1 MKKNVLALSIA
12 AMIGGLGFVGTAS
25 ADLLSG
31 SGGGSTTGSV
41 VGTPATSAVPVTNNA
56 TNDVNKD
63 GLFIAAV
70 ANAADSRMSPT
81 TATTLTLAEG
91 GVGHM
96 LLVPYYSAQNGN
108 MTVLHLVNTDT
119 VNGKAVKVRF
129 RGAANSDDVMDFQVY
144 MSPGDVWTGAVTAGA
159 DGIAQIQSADNTCSV
174 PALGINAPK
183 AFSTGRLNQKKSA
196 TELANGTREGYVEIF
211 NMADIP
217 SDKIYTVGTTT
228 STNSALYTAIKHVNG
243 VAPCS
248 VAGSAAE
255 TTLFNVALTNYV
267 TEPAAA
273 NAGFNTPT
281 GGLMGDWYII
291 NVPETTTFSGADTA
305 VVANGRG
312 NFVHFPQIDTSV
324 AAADIDMFTA
334 DPLLRTK
341 AFKTNSKLN
350 TTDGTPALAA
360 GNYDLP
366 DMSTPYL
373 AFGAYDLATYG
384 TPAAAPN
391 NVDYLP
397 LAQARKLT
405 EALAVSSVTNQY
417 ANDES
422 ISAKT
427 DWVFSMPTRRYSVVA
442 NYAAVTSST
451 PATDS
456 NVSYRLFSNL
466 IGNHELQAAPNAD
479 TLVTALTAAAGVP
492 SAALQTP
499 EWFTPTNTLLST
511 DDSGNICVK
520 ADAQRFWDR
529 EETTP
534 GASAAAPVFSPRV
547 PGTVSAVAL
556 CGETSVL
563 AFKSTG
569 NSVLAASVARS
580 TITTGTY
587 TNGWGVVTTTNSGFG
602 LPVLGSSF
610 IKLSNPQVAAG
621 LSGTYGITWPHRFTK
636 AN

>member
-25 ADLLSG
+25 ADLITGLGANNVAGNLSNATNAVNG
-31 SGGGSTTGSV
+31 F
-41 VGTPATSAVPVTNNA
+41 GTPASGTGLRVDA
-56 TNDVNKD
+56 T
-63 GLFIAAV
+63 AA
-70 ANAADSRMSPT
+70 NSRMSAT
-81 TATTLTLAEG
+81 DATTLTLSEG

-108 MTVLHLVNTDT
+108 MTVLHIVNTDT

-183 AFSTGRLNQKKSA
+183 AFSTGRLNPSKSA
-196 TELANGTREGYVEIF
+196 AEKANGTREGYVEIF

-217 SDKIYTVGTTT
+217 SDKIYTVGTTAN
-228 STNSALYTAIKHVNG
+228 TNSALYTAIKHVNG

-255 TTLFNVALTNYV
+255 TTLFGVALTNYTV
-267 TEPAAA
+267 EANAA

-291 NVPETTTFSGADTA
+291 NVPETTTFSGANTA
-305 VVANGRG
+305 VRAETAGGVSARG
-312 NFVHFPQIDTSV
+312 NFVHFPQVDTGV
-324 AAADIDMFTA
+324 AATVIDNYTA
-334 DPLLRTK
+334 DPLLRTV
-341 AFKTNSKLN
+341 AYRTNSVLN
-350 TTDGTPALAA
+350 STTGTPALAA

-373 AFGAYDLATYG
+373 LPSSY
-384 TPAAAPN
+384 PAEPA
-391 NVDYLP
+391 DITRTKYLP
-397 LAQARKLT
+397 LAQADRLT
-405 EALAVSSVTNQY
+405 TALSVGTVTNQY

-442 NYAAVTSST
+442 NYAAITSST

-456 NVSYRLFSNL
+456 NVAYRLFSNL
-466 IGNHELQAAPNAD
+466 KGAHTLGVAPAATD
-479 TLVTALTAAAGVP
+479 ALAAANNLTNAS
-492 SAALQTP
+492 SA
-499 EWFTPTNTLLST
+499 EWFTPSNTLLAT
-511 DDSGNICVK
+511 DESGNICVK
-520 ADAQRFWDR
+520 ADGQRFWDR

-534 GASAAAPVFSPRV
+534 GASTAAPVFSPRT
-547 PGTVSAVAL
+547 PGVAATVAL

-569 NSVLAASVARS
+569 NSVLASSVART
-580 TITTGTY
+580 TITSGTY
-587 TNGWGVVTTTNSGFG
+587 TNGWGVVTTNNAGFG
-602 LPVLGSSF
+602 LPVLGASF

-621 LSGTYGITWPHRFTK
+621 LSGTYGITWPHRFG
-636 AN
+636 APVAP

>member
-25 ADLLSG
+25 ADLITG
-31 SGGGSTTGSV
+31 SGASNVAGQVS
-41 VGTPATSAVPVTNNA
+41 NA
-56 TNDVNKD
+56 TNAVNGATASPT
-63 GLFIAAV
+63 GLRIAPT
-70 ANAADSRMSPT
+70 AAATESRMS
-81 TATTLTLAEG
+81 ATDATSLTLSEG

-96 LLVPYYSAQNGN
+96 LLVPYYNAQNGD

-183 AFSTGRLNQKKSA
+183 AFSTGRLNSKKSA
-196 TELANGTREGYVEIF
+196 AELANGTREGYVEIF

-217 SDKIYTVGTTT
+217 SDKIYTVGSTT

-255 TTLFNVALTNYV
+255 TTLFGIALTNYV
-267 TEPAAA
+267 AEDVAA

-291 NVPETTTFSGADTA
+291 NVPETTTFSGASTA
-305 VVANGRG
+305 VRAEGGTGRG
-312 NFVHFPQIDTSV
+312 NFVHFPQVDTGVSAAVIDNY
-324 AAADIDMFTA
+324 TA
-334 DPLLRTK
+334 DPLLRTV
-341 AFKTNSKLN
+341 AYRADSTLNS
-350 TTDGTPALAA
+350 TAGTPALAA

-373 AFGAYDLATYG
+373 LPSSYPVE
-384 TPAAAPN
+384 PA
-391 NVDYLP
+391 DITRDKYLP
-397 LAQARKLT
+397 LAQADRLT
-405 EALAVSSVTNQY
+405 TALSVGTVTNQY

-442 NYAAVTSST
+442 NYAAITSSQGAVDT
-451 PATDS
+451 
-456 NVSYRLFSNL
+456 NVAYRLFSNL
-466 IGNHELQAAPNAD
+466 KGDHTLNAG
-479 TLVTALTAAAGVP
+479 LTALATANILTAGV
-492 SAALQTP
+492 SA
-499 EWFTPTNTLLST
+499 EWFTPTNTLLAT
-511 DDSGNICVK
+511 DESGNICVK

-534 GASAAAPVFSPRV
+534 GAATNAPVFSPRT
-547 PGTVSAVAL
+547 PGVAATVAL

-569 NSVLAASVARS
+569 NSVLASSVARS
-580 TITTGTY
+580 TITSGTY
-587 TNGWGVVTTTNSGFG
+587 TNGWGVVTTNNAGFG
-602 LPVLGSSF
+602 LPVLGASF

-621 LSGTYGITWPHRFTK
+621 LSGTYGITWPHRFG
-636 AN
+636 APVAP

>member
-12 AMIGGLGFVGTAS
+12 AMIGGLGFVGTAQ
-25 ADLLSG
+25 ADLLPG
-31 SGGGSTTGSV
+31 LGAADAGAAL
-41 VGTPATSAVPVTNNA
+41 VGNA
-56 TNDVNKD
+56 TNAVNGT
-63 GLFIAAV
+63 GLATGLYIDAATP
-70 ANAADSRMSPT
+70 ANSRMSS
-81 TATTLTLAEG
+81 TAASTLTLAEG

-108 MTVLHLVNTDT
+108 MTVLHIVNTDT
-119 VNGKAVKVRF
+119 INGKAVKVRF

-174 PALGINAPK
+174 PALGINDPK
-183 AFSTGRLNQKKSA
+183 AFSTGRLNTSKSD
-196 TELANGTREGYVEIF
+196 TEKANGTREGYVEIF

-217 SDKIYTVGTTT
+217 SDKIYTVGAVAN
-228 STNSALYTAIKHVNG
+228 TNSALYSAIKHVSA

-255 TTLFNVALTNYV
+255 TTLFGVALTNYTV
-267 TEPAAA
+267 EANAA

-291 NVPETTTFSGADTA
+291 NVPETTTFSGASTA
-305 VVANGRG
+305 VVADDRG
-312 NFVHFPQIDTSV
+312 NFVHFPQVDTGV
-324 AAADIDMFTA
+324 AAANIDAYTA
-334 DPLLRTK
+334 DPLLRTV
-341 AFKTNSKLN
+341 AYRTDSKLN
-350 TTDGTPALAA
+350 SVTATPALAA

-373 AFGAYDLATYG
+373 LDASYPV
-384 TPAAAPN
+384 TPAGIAVRAN
-391 NVDYLP
+391 YLP
-397 LAQARKLT
+397 LAQADALT
-405 EALAVSSVTNQY
+405 TALQVSTVTNQY

-422 ISAKT
+422 ITAKT

-442 NYAAVTSST
+442 NYAAISASAGAVDTNT
-451 PATDS
+451 A
-456 NVSYRLFSNL
+456 YRLFSNL
-466 IGNHELQAAPNAD
+466 KGDHTLNVAADALDAGNL
-479 TLVTALTAAAGVP
+479 LTVAG
-492 SAALQTP
+492 SA
-499 EWFTPTNTLLST
+499 EWFTPTNTLLAT

-534 GASAAAPVFSPRV
+534 GASTAAPVFSPRT
-547 PGTVSAVAL
+547 PGVAATVAL

-569 NSVLAASVARS
+569 NSVLAASVART
-580 TITTGTY
+580 TITSGTY
-587 TNGWGVVTTTNSGFG
+587 TNGWGVVTTTNGGQG
-602 LPVLGSSF
+602 LPVLGASF

-636 AN
+636 

>member
-25 ADLLSG
+25 ADLI
-31 SGGGSTTGSV
+31 TGLGASNV
-41 VGTPATSAVPVTNNA
+41 AGAVSNA
-56 TNDVNKD
+56 TNAVNGATASPT
-63 GLFIAAV
+63 GLRIAPTAT
-70 ANAADSRMSPT
+70 ATESRMSAT
-81 TATTLTLAEG
+81 DATTLTLAEG

-108 MTVLHLVNTDT
+108 MTVLHIVNTDT
-119 VNGKAVKVRF
+119 INGKAVKVRF

-183 AFSTGRLNQKKSA
+183 AFSTGRLNSKKSA

-217 SDKIYTVGTTT
+217 SDKIYTVGSTT

-248 VAGSAAE
+248 VASSAAE
-255 TTLFNVALTNYV
+255 TTLFGIALTNYV
-267 TEPAAA
+267 AEDVAA

-312 NFVHFPQIDTSV
+312 NFVHFPQVDTGV
-324 AAADIDMFTA
+324 AAAVIDNYTA
-334 DPLLRTK
+334 DPLLRT
-341 AFKTNSKLN
+341 AAYRADSTLNS
-350 TTDGTPALAA
+350 TTGTPALSA

-373 AFGAYDLATYG
+373 L
-384 TPAAAPN
+384 PASYPAEPA
-391 NVDYLP
+391 DITRAKYLP
-397 LAQARKLT
+397 LAQADRLT
-405 EALAVSSVTNQY
+405 TALSVGTVTNQY

-442 NYAAVTSST
+442 NYAAITSSQAAVDT
-451 PATDS
+451 
-456 NVSYRLFSNL
+456 NVAYRLFSNL
-466 IGNHELQAAPNAD
+466 KGDHTLNAG
-479 TLVTALTAAAGVP
+479 LTALATANILTAAV
-492 SAALQTP
+492 SA
-499 EWFTPTNTLLST
+499 EWFTPTNTLLAT
-511 DDSGNICVK
+511 DESGNICVK
-520 ADAQRFWDR
+520 ADAQKFWDR

-534 GASAAAPVFSPRV
+534 GASTAAPVFSPRT
-547 PGTVSAVAL
+547 PGVAATVAL

-569 NSVLAASVARS
+569 NSVLASSVART
-580 TITTGTY
+580 TITSGTY
-587 TNGWGVVTTTNSGFG
+587 TNGWGVVTTNNAGFG
-602 LPVLGSSF
+602 LPVLGASF

-621 LSGTYGITWPHRFTK
+621 LSGTYGITWPHRFG
-636 AN
+636 APVAP

>member
-25 ADLLSG
+25 ADLLEG
-31 SGGGSTTGSV
+31 SGTALAS
-41 VGTPATSAVPVTNNA
+41 NA
-56 TNDVNKD
+56 EKDVNKD
-63 GLFIAAV
+63 GLLIDLGTPG
-70 ANAADSRMSPT
+70 NSLMSPT
-81 TATTLTLAEG
+81 TATTLTLSEG

-183 AFSTGRLNQKKSA
+183 AFSTGRLNSKKSA
-196 TELANGTREGYVEIF
+196 AELANGTREGYVEIF

-217 SDKIYTVGTTT
+217 SDKIYGTTAT
-228 STNSALYTAIKHVNG
+228 KTQSALYTAIKHVNG

-248 VAGSAAE
+248 VAGSASE
-255 TTLFNVALTNYV
+255 TTLFNVALTNF
-267 TEPAAA
+267 TAEEDAA

-291 NVPETTTFSGADTA
+291 NVPETTTFSGANTA

-312 NFVHFPQIDTSV
+312 NFVHFPQVDTGVASTVIDT
-324 AAADIDMFTA
+324 FTA
-334 DPLLRTK
+334 DPLLRTV
-341 AFKTNSKLN
+341 AYRTDSKLN
-350 TTDGTPALAA
+350 STAGTPALAA

-373 AFGAYDLATYG
+373 LRGVASYGA
-384 TPAAAPN
+384 TPADISDAN
-391 NVDYLP
+391 FYP
-397 LAQARKLT
+397 LAQADKLT
-405 EALAVSSVTNQY
+405 TALAVSTVTNQY

-442 NYAAVTSST
+442 NYAAITSSAGAVDT
-451 PATDS
+451 NTA
-456 NVSYRLFSNL
+456 YRLFSNL
-466 IGNHELQAAPNAD
+466 KGAHTLNVAGDALDAAVELTDA
-479 TLVTALTAAAGVP
+479 V
-492 SAALQTP
+492 SA
-499 EWFTPTNTLLST
+499 EWFTPANTLLAT
-511 DDSGNICVK
+511 DESGNICVK
-520 ADAQRFWDR
+520 ADGQRFWDR

-534 GASAAAPVFSPRV
+534 GASTAAPVFSPRT
-547 PGTVSAVAL
+547 PGVAATVAL

-569 NSVLAASVARS
+569 NSVLASSVART
-580 TITTGTY
+580 TITSGTY
-587 TNGWGVVTTTNSGFG
+587 TNGWGVVTTTNNNFG
-602 LPVLGSSF
+602 LPVLGASF

-636 AN
+636 VTP